1 MDLQNKRI
9 PDQEFYKIREEVLQQ
24 WPTGKAV
31 NLDEAIAYHKSLP
44 DKKVFSKKLI
54 DAKNRGVTLIQPRA
68 GVALIKDQIE
78 LLTYLQNKGEALL
91 YRLDA
96 PRRPCLL
103 CATASIIA
111 CSCSPGRSGKSLR
124 ISSIVICV
132 VMRSLLCFVRL

>member
-54 DAKNRGVTLIQPRA
+54 DRRSAHQGSNR
-68 GVALIKDQIE
+68 
-78 LLTYLQNKGEALL
+78 
-91 YRLDA
+91 
-96 PRRPCLL
+96 
-103 CATASIIA
+103 ASDLFA
-111 CSCSPGRSGKSLR
+111 EQGRGG
-124 ISSIVICV
+124 SSAHHD
-132 VMRSLLCFVRL
+132 

>member
-54 DAKNRGVTLIQPRA
+54 DAKNRGVTPARTATKKPKPASANPLKRA
-68 GVALIKDQIE
+68 
-78 LLTYLQNKGEALL
+78 
-91 YRLDA
+91 A
-96 PRRPCLL
+96 PC
-103 CATASIIA
+103 
-111 CSCSPGRSGKSLR
+111 
-124 ISSIVICV
+124 
-132 VMRSLLCFVRL
+132 